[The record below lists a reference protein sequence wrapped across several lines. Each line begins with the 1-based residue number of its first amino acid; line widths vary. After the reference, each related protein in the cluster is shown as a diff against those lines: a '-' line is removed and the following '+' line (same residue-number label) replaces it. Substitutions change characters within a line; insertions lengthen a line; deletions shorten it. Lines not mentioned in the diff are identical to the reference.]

1 MGPSLPFNVAA
12 MLAACRG
19 RINVDLRPQPRPAK
33 PLVSTRADPRDH
45 EHGHDKMH
53 DHPIDVLRF
62 YLAAGVIEPLTKLNA
77 STRADYLVN
86 VEAVAEA
93 VARDATEIPVG
104 QLVEIGRDDWM

>member
-19 RINVDLRPQPRPAK
+19 RINVDLRHQPRPAK

-45 EHGHDKMH
+45 EHGDDKMD

-62 YLAAGVIEPLTKLNA
+62 YLAAGVIETLTKLNA
-77 STRADYLVN
+77 STRADYVAD
-86 VEAVAEA
+86 VEAVAKA
-93 VARDATEIPVG
+93 VAADAPEIRVPW
-104 QLVEIGRDDWM
+104 LVAILPE